1 MTSGD
6 HVNAAAYTVFVSG
19 WNRRPGGTEMLKQKI
34 RRSGVAGIS

>member
-19 WNRRPGGTEMLKQKI
+19 WNRMPGGKEMLKQI